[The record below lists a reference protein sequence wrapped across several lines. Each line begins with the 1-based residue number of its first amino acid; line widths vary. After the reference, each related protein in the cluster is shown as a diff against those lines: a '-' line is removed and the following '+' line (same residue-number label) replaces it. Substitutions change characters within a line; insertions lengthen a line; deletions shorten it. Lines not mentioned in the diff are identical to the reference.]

1 MAEVRLIQLFE
12 LATRVVNEFGQSG
25 QTITN
30 EQALEIY
37 ALFKQGTVGN
47 VNTERPGMF
56 DLKGKAK
63 WDAWETKK
71 GLSQDDAKAQYV
83 AYARSVLPGEW
94 TARIA

>member
-1 MAEVRLIQLFE
+1 
-12 LATRVVNEFGQSG
+12 
-25 QTITN
+25 
-30 EQALEIY
+30 
-37 ALFKQGTVGN
+37 
-47 VNTERPGMF
+47 MF